1 MRKNNKNNNRPVN
14 RWNDADRRAFAD
26 GNRLRA
32 QTIQGKRF
40 GGAEVDEW
48 DWSED
53 EDLTVDAEEDDFP
66 CLCWDTWSCG
76 RNPAERIAEE
86 VEACWDAFAC
96 WE

>member
-48 DWSED
+48 DWDED
-53 EDLTVDAEEDDFP
+53 ED
-66 CLCWDTWSCG
+66 
-76 RNPAERIAEE
+76 EE
-86 VEACWDAFAC
+86 VTEEPCDGIC
-96 WE
+96 TEGLGGDLPLCVCGGR